1 MNNNE
6 SFNRRDFLKSGSV
19 ATLMTVFGGGVELMA
34 QTNAAPGTTS
44 KTGGPKVK
52 IAVIGLGSWAQIV
65 WWLVGVVI
73 IALAVLLWL
82 TERHEAPVRR
92 AHQPV

>member
-1 MNNNE
+1 
-6 SFNRRDFLKSGSV
+6 
-19 ATLMTVFGGGVELMA
+19 MTIE
-34 QTNAAPGTTS
+34 
-44 KTGGPKVK
+44 
-52 IAVIGLGSWAQIV
+52 IAMIGLGSWAQIV

-82 TERHEAPVRR
+82 AERHEAPVRR